1 MMVIEVTSRE
11 EIKASFSSFSHRA
24 LVAASE
30 SAARIGST
38 PQEGDMLKLTTIV
51 FTTVLSG
58 LSLGVV
64 LAADTV
70 ELVSVWN
77 PIGAEPDG
85 CAPALTGGGGPTKWR
100 NVETDADDQL
110 GLGVSEQSRDAA
122 DNRFPLCIVQGRAFS
137 ALGNVD
143 VSVRLRPVMGKVDQ
157 AGGLAIRLKD
167 ERNYYVVR
175 ANALEDNVRLYAVID
190 GDRRQFAGKSV
201 KVAPTQWHTLRL
213 RAVGDRFTVY
223 FDNELLFE
231 ATDQRITAPGR
242 VALWTKADSVTEFVD
257 LSIDPLP

>member
-1 MMVIEVTSRE
+1 
-11 EIKASFSSFSHRA
+11 
-24 LVAASE
+24 
-30 SAARIGST
+30 
-38 PQEGDMLKLTTIV
+38 MLKLTTIV
-51 FTTVLSG
+51 CAMILSA

-77 PIGAEPDG
+77 PVGAEPDG

-100 NVETDADDQL
+100 NVETDADGQL
-110 GLGVSEQSRDAA
+110 GLGVSEQSRDAT
-122 DNRFPLCIVQGRAFS
+122 DTRFPLCIVEGRAFS

-157 AGGLAIRLKD
+157 AGGIAIRLKD

-201 KVAPTQWHTLRL
+201 KVSSTQWHTLRL
-213 RAVGDRFTVY
+213 RAVGDRFAVY

-231 ATDQRITAPGR
+231 ATDRRITEPGR

-257 LSIDPLP
+257 LSIEAIAE

>member
-1 MMVIEVTSRE
+1 
-11 EIKASFSSFSHRA
+11 
-24 LVAASE
+24 
-30 SAARIGST
+30 
-38 PQEGDMLKLTTIV
+38 MLKLTAIV
-51 FTTVLSG
+51 FALILST

-110 GLGVSEQSRDAA
+110 SLGIAEESRDAT
-122 DNRFPLCIVQGRAFS
+122 DYRFPLCIVEGRAFA

-157 AGGLAIRLKD
+157 AGGIAIRLKD
-167 ERNYYVVR
+167 ANNYYVVR
-175 ANALEDNVRLYAVID
+175 ANALENNVRLYAVID
-190 GDRRQFAGKSV
+190 GDRRQFAGKNV
-201 KVAPTQWHTLRL
+201 VVAPTQWHTLRL

-223 FDNELLFE
+223 FDNALLFE
-231 ATDQRITAPGR
+231 VTDRRINEPGH
-242 VALWTKADSVTEFVD
+242 VALWTKADSLTEFVD
-257 LSIDPLP
+257 LTIEALP